1 MTTALFAGRE
11 ALRNVDV
18 AINAVGRRVRTTGG
32 PAPTTITNVSD
43 AGVWTP
49 TGYKS
54 ETDAAN
60 AWWRRQSA

>member
-1 MTTALFAGRE
+1 MWMSRSMPWDG
-11 ALRNVDV
+11 
-18 AINAVGRRVRTTGG
+18 RVRTTGG